1 MAHEMKISV
10 GKSIAIAKNLGAS
23 EEVSELLSLMNK
35 LTDAILARNPNNVSI
50 PQIYTLRLV
59 A

>member
-23 EEVSELLSLMNK
+23 EEVSELLCLMNK

-50 PQIYTLRLV
+50 PQNYTLRLV